1 MNSLCRQRGAA
12 QQLLRLRYDAGRLN
26 ENSVLAGLEPNR
38 NYEASDQ
45 TTRRRRRIHRE
56 KKKPPLAY
64 TSSRSAGQPVSRR
77 LLGLTQL
84 PPLHLLAQASSLCAP
99 LQPPGKTAARAPPPR
114 GSQPRAPH
122 RVAAAAR
129 PCQRP
134 PPSRRSH
141 ISRTRCRRAAHTAA
155 FARRGCLQPAPRQR
169 HRKQNH
175 GRHVKALGRGPTF
188 C

>member
-1 MNSLCRQRGAA
+1 MSPARSSAA
-12 QQLLRLRYDAGRLN
+12 TPAAAFRLRDGLMKTPCCPAWNQIEITKRLTGRRVGADG
-26 ENSVLAGLEPNR
+26 S
-38 NYEASDQ
+38 
-45 TTRRRRRIHRE
+45 RE
-56 KKKPPLAY
+56 ERKKPTLAY

-77 LLGLTQL
+77 LLGPHTL

-99 LQPPGKTAARAPPPR
+99 LQPPGKTAAQAPPPR

-129 PCQRP
+129 RASDLRR
-134 PPSRRSH
+134 SRRSH

-175 GRHVKALGRGPTF
+175 GRHIEALGRGPTF